1 MGKAHQ
7 KDEKGLACLRVEI
20 PSHPFLAWCLLFC
33 FFLPLLFDQ
42 GLLDEPP
49 SPLNIFCE
57 PLLDKSLTLLY
68 NTRVRSHT
76 SIAVIPTSTIQYPR
90 LIRYS
95 PPHHSIH
102 VGWMYPTPCRLYTY
116 TPTIPVIALLVPA
129 RKIIIGFQ
137 FHHWQSCC
145 KAGERGRPGIFD
157 HEFLCH
163 HASYESD
170 RNLTGTSSPTKRDW
184 SARTYPLVLIAVDTE
199 LAAGIHVRSHQRV
212 TARSGV
218 LGVCMYV
225 S

>member
-20 PSHPFLAWCLLFC
+20 PPHPFLAWCLLFC

-68 NTRVRSHT
+68 NTHVRSHT

-95 PPHHSIH
+95 PPSLDSRRMDVSDALSFVH
-102 VGWMYPTPCRLYTY
+102 VHPHYPCYR
-116 TPTIPVIALLVPA
+116 I
-129 RKIIIGFQ
+129 
-137 FHHWQSCC
+137 
-145 KAGERGRPGIFD
+145 
-157 HEFLCH
+157 
-163 HASYESD
+163 
-170 RNLTGTSSPTKRDW
+170 TGTCEKDNNRISVSSLAVMLQGWRTW
-184 SARTYPLVLIAVDTE
+184 SPWNL
-199 LAAGIHVRSHQRV
+199 RSRI
-212 TARSGV
+212 S
-218 LGVCMYV
+218 LPSCII
-225 S
+225 